1 MTTFLWVGFSVLW
14 TATGVLGVAWFAR
27 RRGNLLSSLRVG
39 VPAFTAATMLIVVTA
54 SPSRSALPRILHGVG
69 LAILGLF
76 LLATEFLRVLLRR
89 QPEQAGDLKLKS
101 SICRCFQAATVL
113 FAPPASII
121 ILFSGW
127 RLMYDLKW
135 SLQAPWLWWVYVLF
149 AVMMWHGAFFWT
161 AEADRLVTTMENGY
175 EARMPRGTDLLM
187 SVHGVLFL
195 VIFAIAFGR
204 GGRPLPHP
212 CRALIVWLEHCLSF
226 LPLTWISV
234 GAAIALWVLIG
245 ILAGCAF
252 KFGNRRKP
260 SAQIESRTFSEN
272 LRA

>member
-1 MTTFLWVGFSVLW
+1 MSTFLWLGFSVLW
-14 TATGVLGVAWFAR
+14 TATGILGIAWFAG
-27 RRGNLLSSLRVG
+27 RRGNLLPSLRVG
-39 VPAFTAATMLIVVTA
+39 VPAFAAATMLIVVTA

-69 LAILGLF
+69 LAVLGSF

-89 QPEQAGDLKLKS
+89 QSEQAGDLKLRS
-101 SICRCFQAATVL
+101 SVCRWFQAGTVV

-121 ILFSGW
+121 ILSSGW
-127 RLMYDLKW
+127 RLMYDFKW

-212 CRALIVWLEHCLSF
+212 CRALIVWLEHCLNF

-245 ILAGCAF
+245 ILTGCAF

-260 SAQIESRTFSEN
+260 SA
-272 LRA
+272 